1 MKSLNVGCLIAFG
14 VLSLLLVACDFSTSE
29 EIAEKEASVSCPKA
43 LACPDTLEPGTIC
56 DARDGKI
63 YRTVKIGAQTWMAE
77 NMNHCADDTWC
88 YADSSS
94 NCDIYGRLYQWTSA
108 IKACPEG
115 FHLPSRDEWDS
126 LAAYAMEQA
135 GDENN
140 SLRSTESWDL
150 DLVMPGN
157 DVFGFNALASGR
169 YYFRAFTDMGF
180 KAYFWTNESENSE
193 TAYIRS
199 LSGMINTMGF
209 GNSFKDS
216 GLSVRCLKDES
227 E

>member
-63 YRTVKIGAQTWMAE
+63 Y
-77 NMNHCADDTWC
+77 
-88 YADSSS
+88 
-94 NCDIYGRLYQWTSA
+94 
-108 IKACPEG
+108 
-115 FHLPSRDEWDS
+115 EWDS

-150 DLVMPGN
+150 DLVTPGN